1 MRKKSY
7 AFLCIAAIYFDNY
20 SEKRLKWFH
29 TGRIFGGGNPF
40 KAQKVLGDE
49 DLPIVKVW
57 IEERKGSASDFL
69 KKMEKEE
76 YVSGF
81 LDTGYIGLSEGD
93 NLATIHKDC
102 VPSSL
107 MNMIKKTKP
116 ILLYNPLKGNNVFP
130 FYTALKRDEKLEKES
145 PTVATDSLHLHS
157 RAIPSNMTT
166 LLLPLSLRKKCLIQT
181 RVS

>member
-1 MRKKSY
+1 M
-7 AFLCIAAIYFDNY
+7 
-20 SEKRLKWFH
+20 
-29 TGRIFGGGNPF
+29 
-40 KAQKVLGDE
+40 
-49 DLPIVKVW
+49 
-57 IEERKGSASDFL
+57 
-69 KKMEKEE
+69 
-76 YVSGF
+76 SGF

-116 ILLYNPLKGNNVFP
+116 ILLYNPLIGNNVFP

-157 RAIPSNMTT
+157 RAILKHGNTVVTSE
-166 LLLPLSLRKKCLIQT
+166 SKEKI
-181 RVS
+181 VS